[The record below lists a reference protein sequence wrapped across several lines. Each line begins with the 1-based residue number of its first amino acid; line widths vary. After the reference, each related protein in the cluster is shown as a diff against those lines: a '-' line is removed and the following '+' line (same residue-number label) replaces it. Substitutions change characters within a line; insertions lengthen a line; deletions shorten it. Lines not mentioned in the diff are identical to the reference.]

1 MTSLANNYF
10 HDLLDYTTAHTKND
24 EDAIKMER
32 ELQFRLAN
40 FFQDNPTPTLLFSQK
55 YSGDVNNNLQK
66 EPLGGPINPLRA
78 GPNNIPTSGYCP
90 DEFPF
95 WNFAEKEHKKENK
108 QDHGTNNDEEIE
120 NQNDLV
126 EHFTNENFVDTQIKE
141 NFDGSTVI
149 PIIIGVLVIIIVLLG
164 LFFILKKSPKIPPLS
179 TETPGNLFGRF
190 R

>member
-1 MTSLANNYF
+1 MTSLAKNYF

-55 YSGDVNNNLQK
+55 HSGDVNNNQQK

-78 GPNNIPTSGYCP
+78 GPNNIPTSGYCS

-95 WNFAEKEHKKENK
+95 WNFAEKNK
-108 QDHGTNNDEEIE
+108 TGQNTGQDTNNEEIE

-126 EHFTNENFVDTQIKE
+126 EQFTNENFVDTQIKE

-149 PIIIGVLVIIIVLLG
+149 PIIGVVVIIIVLLG
-164 LFFILKKSPKIPPLS
+164 LFFILKKSPEIPPLS
-179 TETPGNLFGRF
+179 TENPGSLFGRYS
-190 R
+190 

>member
-1 MTSLANNYF
+1 MTSLAKNYF
-10 HDLLDYTTAHTKND
+10 IDLLHYTNAHTKND

-55 YSGDVNNNLQK
+55 YSGNINNNLQK
-66 EPLGGPINPLRA
+66 EPSGGPINPLRA

-95 WNFAEKEHKKENK
+95 WNFADKNK
-108 QDHGTNNDEEIE
+108 TDQKTDQDTNNEEIE

-149 PIIIGVLVIIIVLLG
+149 PIIIGVVVIIIVLLG
-164 LFFILKKSPKIPPLS
+164 LFFILKKSPDIPPLS
-179 TETPGNLFGRF
+179 TENPRNLFGRF

>member
-1 MTSLANNYF
+1 MTSLAKNYF

-55 YSGDVNNNLQK
+55 YSGDVNNNQQK

-78 GPNNIPTSGYCP
+78 GPNNIPTSGYCS

-95 WNFAEKEHKKENK
+95 WNFAEKNK
-108 QDHGTNNDEEIE
+108 TGQNTGQDTNNEEIE

-149 PIIIGVLVIIIVLLG
+149 PIIIGVVVIIIVLLG
-164 LFFILKKSPKIPPLS
+164 LFFILKKSPEIPPLS
-179 TETPGNLFGRF
+179 TENPGSLFGKYS
-190 R
+190 